1 MYRACIFDLDG
12 TLANTLYS
20 IANFSNRALQAC
32 GYPTIDPEEF
42 RTIVGDGADTQMRR
56 MLTHVKGSFTEEEL
70 LHLRTIYNGYYAADP
85 TDRIQPYDGMAETLQ
100 ELHKKGIQLAVLSNK
115 PHAWTVSIIEKMFG
129 DKLFR
134 CYYGQLEG
142 IPKKPAPDG
151 ALHIAKE
158 MGVAPGQCLYI
169 GDTNTDMKT
178 GAAAGMDTAGALWGF
193 RDRREL
199 EANHAVYLLEKPM
212 DLLKIVVGDK

>member
-100 ELHKKGIQLAVLSNK
+100 ELHKKGIQPAVLSN
-115 PHAWTVSIIEKMFG
+115 PPRMDSPDHLKMFG

-134 CYYGQLEG
+134 CYYGQREG